1 MGVTTM
7 RDLFSKKVTAG
18 DDVKPWLMAGPF
30 YVDLVGILDERTYF
44 ENPVCTVGEEAA
56 EEAMA
61 GFSSVLRKVDAQEYQ
76 EVSYPYGQTGRWSVL
91 STEEIYHGFGQYFVT
106 NHLGVITA
114 YTCLQSETEQEVTL
128 RLETRL
134 KERFCLIVNGEI
146 ILNNKELCAEQQS
159 QAAPAEVSVRLRS
172 GENRIALV
180 VLRIARM
187 AEVGWRLRMVRAESP
202 VTAYTLLG
210 DVSKEDRADLEESL
224 QRTCLEKDTY
234 REGEPLYFRVG
245 ESETALVEIQLV
257 DSEGRI

>member
-1 MGVTTM
+1 MKIRCVPLG
-7 RDLFSKKVTAG
+7 KKPRRSDG
-18 DDVKPWLMAGPF
+18 R
-30 YVDLVGILDERTYF
+30 I
-44 ENPVCTVGEEAA
+44 
-56 EEAMA
+56 
-61 GFSSVLRKVDAQEYQ
+61 SSVLRKVDAQEYQ

-106 NHLGVITA
+106 NDLGSDYSGHLLSA
-114 YTCLQSETEQEVTL
+114 EQTEQEVTL

-210 DVSKEDRADLEESL
+210 DVSKEDRADLEESF
-224 QRTCLEKDTY
+224 Y
-234 REGEPLYFRVG
+234 RGHAWKRIPTAKANPCTSESANLKPLWWRSSLWTPRAGSARRRKLPVADCG
-245 ESETALVEIQLV
+245 
-257 DSEGRI
+257 